1 MNPKVAIAFLKYA
14 IQSNDFSIGQW
25 IRSDYR
31 RSIGI
36 ALVILYLLFFGYLV
50 SQTYFTLDAL
60 SWLGIVLFPY
70 SLIIRQSGIYSSRY
84 GWFLMA
90 ILVCMIWLPAR
101 TLPFGLLTIGILFII
116 EFTVGKTTLLPL
128 LLIGILSPF
137 FRYTSIIFSFPI
149 RLQLSKWAGAI
160 LSAGGFE
167 NTISG
172 NAIQVEGTEFLV
184 DVACM
189 GLQMTETSLL
199 MTIFLIAYNERT
211 QQRYVTNLW
220 VIGLGI
226 VTLFLNSLSNLFR
239 ILLLIV
245 FHILPSNPMH
255 DVVGLVCLL
264 VYVILPMV
272 FITQW
277 LYKKRSKSVSGP
289 LQEKK
294 AREAYKSTLISA
306 SLSLVVLAILSVQ
319 LFFNKPKSVTTSA
332 LVTTHLT
339 GFSKQQ
345 STDDITQFTNSS
357 MLVYIKP
364 IPTFYVAEHSPLI
377 CWQGSGYT
385 FKRVEMKTIDNVL
398 VYTGI
403 LQKGQDR
410 IYTAWWFD
418 NGSYRTTDQMDWRW
432 RMAQGEPAFCL
443 VNVNVNKQEELAN
456 AVRQIVKQKLFR

>member
-1 MNPKVAIAFLKYA
+1 MNPKVAIALLKYA
-14 IQSNDFSIGQW
+14 IQSNDFSIGKW

-31 RSIGI
+31 RSTGI
-36 ALVILYLLFFGYLV
+36 ALITLYILFFGYLV
-50 SQTYFTLDAL
+50 SQTYFTLDSL
-60 SWLGIVLFPY
+60 SWFGIVLFPY
-70 SLIIRQSGIYSSRY
+70 ILIIRQSGIYSSRY
-84 GWFLMA
+84 GWLLMA
-90 ILVCMIWLPAR
+90 ILGCMIWLPAR

-116 EFTVGKTTLLPL
+116 EFTLGKTTLLPF
-128 LLIGILSPF
+128 LLIGVLSPF

-211 QQRYVTNLW
+211 QQRYITNSW

-239 ILLLIV
+239 ILILIV

-255 DVVGLVCLL
+255 DVVGLVCL
-264 VYVILPMV
+264 VAYVILPMV

-277 LYKKRSKSVSGP
+277 IYKKRSKLMHNHVQTTTATTHRP
-289 LQEKK
+289 IFI
-294 AREAYKSTLISA
+294 STGFALIV
-306 SLSLVVLAILSVQ
+306 LVVLGIQ
-319 LFFNKPKSVTTSA
+319 LFFNNPRPVTTFTHI
-332 LVTTHLT
+332 TTHLA
-339 GFSKQQ
+339 GFTKQQ
-345 STDDITQFTNSS
+345 SADDITQFINSS

-385 FKRVEMKTIDNVL
+385 FKRVEMKTIDNAL

-418 NGSYRTTDQMDWRW
+418 NGSHRTTDQMDWRW

-456 AVRQIVKQKLFR
+456 AVRQIFKQKLFR